1 MVAFT
6 GSDGGFSLVHFS
18 DFFRTSLLVEA
29 FWNSIYV
36 ATMTVVLASLIAV
49 PLATILARF
58 RFRGAAL
65 IHTLGVVPLVMP
77 PFVGA
82 VAMQLIFGRNG
93 SINLLLNDWFGF
105 RIPFMEGLN
114 GVIFVEALHYFPFI
128 LLNLSASLSNIDSAM
143 EESAQNL
150 GARGFTLFRCI
161 VFPLAMPGYV
171 AGAALVFV
179 KVFDD
184 LATPLLLNVT
194 SMLAPQAYLKIT
206 TVGVSDP
213 MGYVISVI
221 MIVCSLGAMLLSALV
236 LRGRDFATTQRG
248 GGGLS
253 RRRLGRTGN
262 ALAIAFVIVTLLI
275 VLSPHIGIFLL
286 SIATVWSYA
295 VLPDAFT
302 IQHYVTVYREAGPL
316 IANTMLYCTLAGLID
331 IVLGATLA
339 YVVLRTRLPGRRLVE
354 QVAMSAVAIPGLVLG
369 IGLLRTYYDVKLPIS
384 GESLATFWFMLVIAY
399 AVRRLPYALSAAT
412 AALQQLHVS
421 LEEAAESLGAGKLR
435 VLVAYR
441 GAAHDRRPAC
451 GLRHQLRHRRG
462 RTVRD
467 AAAGRA
473 RTGRTAVLRHLRL
486 HAVGRRTRPRRG
498 ARRDCRRRRRDR
510 DLHRLQDRRART
522 RAEIAGAVLMARGV
536 TIDHVSFGYG
546 TTAVLDDVSLEVAKG
561 EFFAFLGPSGS
572 GKTTLLRLVAGFG
585 TPSRGSILI
594 GERDVTG
601 LPPWSRNVGM
611 VFQSYALW
619 PHMSVAKNVAFG
631 LERRKLSRAEIA
643 ARCAA
648 ALDLVG
654 LTDLRRSPAVA
665 AFRWAAAA
673 RRARP
678 DDCHRTRGAA
688 ARRAALQPRRQAAGR
703 DALRAEGAATQAR
716 HHRDLRHPRPGG
728 SQRGRRPYR
737 SARPGPHPADRR
749 ADRALRPSRQPF
761 RRDVPRH
768 RQPDRGPHRRRQLLR
783 RWAGVGRRRRT
794 GWAGLHLDPA
804 AGRRARAAPASAP
817 QRRWSRSSSSAARC
831 ATDCE
836 WASKA

>member
-1 MVAFT
+1 MADAILTGTGARTPLLARYNASPVQAAALALVALFLIAFLIVPLGRVIVVAFT
-6 GSDGGFSLVHFS
+6 GPEGGFSLVHFG
-18 DFFRTSLLVEA
+18 DFFRTSLLQEA

-150 GARGFTLFRCI
+150 GARGFTLFSRI

-253 RRRLGRTGN
+253 RRRLGRAGN
-262 ALAIAFVIVTLLI
+262 AIAVTFVIVTLLI

-286 SIATVWSYA
+286 SIATVWSFA
-295 VLPDAFT
+295 VLPDAYT
-302 IQHYVTVYREAGPL
+302 LQHYVTVYREAAPMIG
-316 IANTMLYCTLAGLID
+316 NTILYCTLAGLID

-369 IGLLRTYYDVKLPIS
+369 IGLLRTYYDVKLPMS

-421 LEEAAESLGAGKLR
+421 LEEAAESLGAGKIR
-435 VLVAYR
+435 VLSRIVVPLMTGGLLAGFVTSFATAAVELSATLLLVAR
-441 GAAHDRRPAC
+441 AP
-451 GLRHQLRHRRG
+451 
-462 RTVRD
+462 D
-467 AAAGRA
+467 APLSYGIYVYMQSAAGR
-473 RTGRTAVLRHLRL
+473 
-486 HAVGRRTRPRRG
+486 
-498 ARRDCRRRRRDR
+498 
-510 DLHRLQDRRART
+510 
-522 RAEIAGAVLMARGV
+522 
-536 TIDHVSFGYG
+536 
-546 TTAVLDDVSLEVAKG
+546 
-561 EFFAFLGPSGS
+561 GPG
-572 GKTTLLRLVAGFG
+572 
-585 TPSRGSILI
+585 
-594 GERDVTG
+594 
-601 LPPWSRNVGM
+601 
-611 VFQSYALW
+611 
-619 PHMSVAKNVAFG
+619 
-631 LERRKLSRAEIA
+631 
-643 ARCAA
+643 A
-648 ALDLVG
+648 ALGVIAVVVVSIATYIAYKIAERERG
-654 LTDLRRSPAVA
+654 LK
-665 AFRWAAAA
+665 
-673 RRARP
+673 
-678 DDCHRTRGAA
+678 
-688 ARRAALQPRRQAAGR
+688 
-703 DALRAEGAATQAR
+703 
-716 HHRDLRHPRPGG
+716 
-728 SQRGRRPYR
+728 
-737 SARPGPHPADRR
+737 
-749 ADRALRPSRQPF
+749 SRELF
-761 RRDVPRH
+761 
-768 RQPDRGPHRRRQLLR
+768 
-783 RWAGVGRRRRT
+783 
-794 GWAGLHLDPA
+794 
-804 AGRRARAAPASAP
+804 
-817 QRRWSRSSSSAARC
+817 
-831 ATDCE
+831 
-836 WASKA
+836 